1 MGFET
6 DRQFGQHLRALRME
20 RKWTQEQMTAKLQL
34 IGYDTTRGALA
45 KMESGTRHIYLD
57 DLLALQKVLHISFD
71 DLLLF

>member
-20 RKWTQEQMTAKLQL
+20 RNWTQEQMTAKLQL
-34 IGYDTTRGALA
+34 LGYDTTRGALA

>member
-1 MGFET
+1 MDFET

-20 RKWTQEQMTAKLQL
+20 RKWTQEEMTTKLQL